1 MSWFQYSNTDLKFL
15 FSGTVIEYISV
26 IINHQLKCLWSFV
39 IVTLGNKYSIH
50 ESDKRYF
57 TETCPVGIYL
67 RLAALLKNK
76 NNKCNSW
83 VEFSEW
89 LSILGVSIPSTSLIE
104 KKKWRVLTWLSR
116 RGCWCGG
123 GRTRV
128 IDPETAR
135 KSSQMRPGM
144 MSEDKISSPTY
155 CTKD

>member
-76 NNKCNSW
+76 NNKRNSW

-89 LSILGVSIPSTSLIE
+89 LSILGVSIPSTSLTE
-104 KKKWRVLTWLSR
+104 TKKMESINLAEQMWLLMWRRENKSYRSWDCKEVKS
-116 RGCWCGG
+116 
-123 GRTRV
+123 
-128 IDPETAR
+128 DEAR
-135 KSSQMRPGM
+135 HDEWR
-144 MSEDKISSPTY
+144 
-155 CTKD
+155 